1 MSNKNC
7 TYTFTN
13 GQGQKQTIMGL
24 SSMKAFLVDGGL
36 DLFYPSG
43 KFPWLSTE
51 SAISII
57 QPGPVERRPQRIG
70 SSRYSRVSVIPGIN
84 TQADANAQDKVV
96 AYLNGD
102 ISRTTLMDYLSA
114 SGLPEEKIIAFTQ
127 RMQDDGPSMGEIKA
141 MLAQRDD
148 LDAMFDDVLAEE
160 MAKDEAAKPAPQSK
174 PKASKP
180 RSTTSKPRSTAA
192 RPTRTAGQA
201 AASAA
206 KNTASALANAI
217 DGLGA
222 LFGGGGKFN
231 SGLSFDEETY
241 AKAKPLFQAAIANLG
256 EAGQDLREAMR
267 AVVRMVLDKFGAQAA
282 QNMKP
287 YVVRFVSDVQNG
299 NITGESNDES
309 QVRRDGDEA
318 LEDVAPEQGGGA
330 QGGGRVRGGDS
341 GGSDSGDQSGRGAD
355 ADGVSTTRG
364 GRGRSKGVRA
374 SGAGAGGRGRRGSDR
389 AGEAG
394 PRVQRDDA
402 GAAGDSGQGG
412 SAGLIEPPAIP
423 ATNYRISADTR
434 LGVGSEIEK
443 FNDNIAAIKTLKRI
457 ESERR
462 RATPDEQRILARY
475 VGWGGL
481 ASAFPNPAT
490 GQFKEK
496 WQERGELL
504 RSLLT
509 KQEYDKASNST
520 IAAHFTSETVVR
532 SMWDIAKRLGFKGGL
547 ALEDSMGVGNFVGLM
562 PEGLDARFIGVE
574 LDSLTARIA
583 QALYPQA
590 TVLNSGFEQVP
601 IADNAFALNIGNPPF
616 SKVSLNFQFKP
627 ELAGVSMH
635 NQFFRAGMDALRPGG
650 LQIKVVSRYLMD
662 AEDKSTRLA
671 LAAKA
676 RLVGL
681 IRLPDTAFQ
690 ENARTEVVTDIVIL
704 QKLSPAEQAEMDLAI
719 EAYKSRGDKNGN
731 KTPEQQMLASRV
743 PAWVETA
750 LVPDPLGGE
759 PMRVNSYLA
768 RNPRNIMGTL
778 ERSGSMQFKNDVT
791 VRLDNP
797 QRLGDMLAEAVA
809 RLPMN
814 IHSLEAEVMAAT
826 EERFKSMSDALRIAL
841 ANEEIGHLKVD
852 EDGKLQRVIERET
865 PEGGYEMQRQEL
877 TPQSPWSSQLY
888 LDAQGR
894 WYRLVPK
901 LDADGNKIKEPGKDG
916 KASNRNVY
924 EREVFSE
931 QDVPDGLRLGATAY
945 ARLRGMVGL
954 RDLLKAQLVM
964 ETEDA
969 DPQSMEANRAKLSQ
983 AYEQFVAEF
992 GPVNRSVNLN
1002 LAMTMPDGGL
1012 VAALE
1017 VSYQP
1022 ERTENQAKK
1031 SGLPAQEEVA
1041 IPAPVMSKR
1050 VVPKYEPATTAN
1062 SGADALAIV
1071 LSETGRVD
1079 VERIAALRGVSVE
1092 DAVAELQSGDA
1103 PLVFKDPESGQYE
1116 TADNY
1121 LSGMV
1126 KRKLKAAEAAGMALN
1141 VRALQAVQPEPWTAE
1156 NVTVSLGANW
1166 VPVDVYADFINHL
1179 TGGQARV
1186 NYSSATN
1193 AFGVTNRGEDR
1204 AKHEDWSSDGA
1215 PVEYLIQQA
1224 LNSRSATV
1232 TYKDGDGNTKINTA
1246 LTDLAN
1252 LKIKEI
1258 KSEFSDW
1265 VFADAARRER
1275 LVAINNELFNTRV
1288 TRQHN
1293 GQHLKL
1299 PGKVPDAILKMRRH
1313 QLNAIWR
1320 GIYERFMLIDHAV
1333 GAGKTFT
1340 GIARAMER
1348 RRMGLSKKPM
1358 IVVPNHLVEQ
1368 WAADVYRLYP
1378 GAKVLAAGKKDFE
1391 VENRRRL
1398 LGKIATGDWDIVI
1411 MPHSS
1416 FGGIGI
1422 SPETERRYLEEELQ
1436 LAIQAVQDAEDQA
1449 KEDGLDSGWRK
1460 PYTVKMAEAL
1470 VTKIKTR
1477 MERINAGVRDRLL
1490 TFEQLGVDD
1499 LTVDEAHE
1507 FKNLYYS
1514 SNLSKVRGMGDR
1526 GGSRKANDLY
1536 NKVRVL
1542 RDSPT
1547 GSVTFMTGTPI
1558 SNSAVEMYTMMRYL
1572 AADSLKEMGLENFD
1586 AWRTQ
1591 FVEHTTAFEPTET
1604 GRLKEV
1610 SRLGRTWSN
1619 MRGLMELYYQFT
1631 DAVSLQDIQRW
1642 YSEDNGGKP
1651 FPVPKLK
1658 GGDRQLVKIKPTPT
1672 QNQFLSDIIDGFD
1685 GLPGIEDPNERNAE
1699 RLRLMDRARKVS
1711 LDVRAIDPTNPS
1723 KEEGGKLDVA
1733 SQNIKRIYDKFN
1745 TVRGTQLV
1753 FLDRSVPKSK
1763 GDDKLIK
1770 EYDALVAKREEALAN
1785 DDEDAFAKVAEALE
1799 KFDSDEMESLRA
1811 AQAGGWNAYQQLKD
1825 NLVAMGIP
1833 ANEIRFIQEANT
1845 DDQKLALF
1853 DAVNGGKVR
1862 VLIGSTPR
1870 MGAGTNVQKRA
1881 VALHHIDVTWKP
1893 SDIEQREGRVIRQ
1906 GNLFATPPSGKEP
1919 NPFYR
1924 PDFEVEILAYATER
1938 TVDAKMWDLNATK
1951 LKTINGIRKYD
1962 GSFTMDFEDS
1972 DSVSMAE
1979 MAALASGNPLLLER
1993 VKLES
1998 EIGTLELQER
2008 AHRRK
2013 MYGAED
2019 ALGRAEDAIRNHPE
2033 RINRERAKVEAAA
2046 KRVQGLQERVNA
2058 RSVNVEGATYSDR
2071 YAAAKAVKESIERQ
2085 QNGDENARFAVS
2097 INGKRYSGKDSTLEA
2112 VDAALG
2118 DVQPFEMTV
2127 GDKLLIQR
2135 TAAGREV
2142 AAALGQ
2148 ATAGMTGELTTE
2160 LKLGDVLGLSL
2171 VAGVRRYLTQD
2182 GNPMLDVDISA
2193 LDAIGN
2199 TIASEQLPS
2208 QVSGII
2214 FNTTTVKNSLDRLF
2228 DSMVAD
2234 SSDRRLNN
2242 LVRELQDAK
2251 DNLATYRE
2259 KASEPFPGAQEIQAK
2274 RARLAEV
2281 VQLLDGS
2288 NAPVQEPAAPAPIVQ
2303 RWNPGEPRFMQP
2315 AFSRGS
2321 ARTSAGVNWQPAADQ
2336 SAAKIVAAGMRADQ
2350 RNKPGNYDYTIVEP
2364 AKTRLGLGNL
2374 AGDRAQGL
2382 TDALYRRVRDF
2393 EAAFGRRVV
2402 FVRADNGSPDGFSG
2416 FIMPKSDPDTIYV
2429 NINADINLMSILG
2442 HEFYEGLVVKNPQLH
2457 SWFLNQAARQLKDGA
2472 LKSYSERLARA
2483 GDKQRH
2489 GLGRFKEMLA
2499 DFAGDALADP
2509 EFRRSL
2515 EKADPSK
2522 FRALIRSFREFLI
2535 RLLSKMRGRIVGTGI
2550 MGERTLQ
2557 ANQHFKD
2564 VQALRD
2570 ALRDVIRKADSGGNL
2585 QQFLA
2590 DGGALFSRSQ
2600 DQTQTEAFKRW
2611 FKQSAVVD
2619 ANGDPLVVYHGGVVQ
2634 DADGISIFRPG
2645 SHFGTLDQAYD
2656 AQGESYRNQRRLRPD
2671 LALYESTYPVYL
2683 SIQNPYRSR
2692 DVEDGW
2698 DDVIERAKA
2707 LGHDGIVYLNKY
2719 EGDGESDS
2727 WIAFYPEQVKSV
2739 TGNNGGF
2746 DPTNPDI
2753 RFSRAM
2759 PAPNAQPSAWTEPGM
2774 TRFDNVVY
2782 KLQDKL
2788 IDTKRV
2794 QAAITKTAGEIEDDI
2809 NAYQREELYHGRAA
2823 KRAQDFLTQELN
2835 PMVEQLAKNKIE
2847 LADFEEY
2854 LHARHAPEANR
2865 VLAERNPNQA
2875 MIDAG
2880 LEAATQEIEE
2890 VELELASTTDP
2901 AEIKLLSR
2909 RMREAQADL
2918 SKWSSVQPFRGTE
2931 EDRLR
2936 LSGMSDDQARAIMDA
2951 LTPEQ
2956 RAKLDA
2962 AAAQFDAI
2970 VAQNRQLMVDY
2981 DLEDQETIDSWSQLF
2996 QHYVPLM
3003 REDEG
3008 DGVQQGMGTGQGFS
3022 IKGREVKS
3030 RTGSTRKVVDIVANV
3045 AMQRER
3051 IITRGEKNRVSQ
3063 ALMGLAALNPNPDF
3077 WKLGAPDK
3085 KRQYDPATNT
3095 VKVVTDPQYKNREN
3109 VVVAKVRNSKGRVT
3123 EVALTFN
3130 ERDARAV
3137 RMAAAIKNLEDSQL
3151 GTVMSWTAKITRYMA
3166 SINTQYNPIFGVVNL
3181 VRDLQGAVVNL
3192 AGTPLA
3198 NSKAKVVKNAVLALA
3213 DIYLGARQER
3223 KGTERQ
3229 TQWGRLWQEF
3239 QEVGGM
3245 TGFRD
3250 QFRNSGDRARA
3261 IERTMN
3267 PEKWM
3272 ESAFG
3277 KVVTAGGLLKTPM
3290 TWVQDGGGWVLDL
3303 LSDYNL
3309 AMENGVRLAAYKE
3322 GLDKGLTQE
3331 QAASLAKNIT
3341 VNFNRRGSIGLHVGS
3356 AYAFFNAAM
3365 QGTARMGQ
3373 AMTTMEDG
3381 KLSTLRLSALGK
3393 QVVAGGLAMGVA
3405 QAVALSM
3412 AGFGEDEPPQFVRE
3426 KNLVIP
3432 TGWTGIGS
3440 EKGYLTVPMPLGLHV
3455 IPGLG
3460 RHLTEFAMSG
3470 GKNPAER
3477 VTLIMGM
3484 LLDAF
3489 NPIGNAGWSLQT
3501 IVPTVLDPLAALAEN
3516 KDYTGRNIA
3525 IESRNPNAPGHTL
3538 ARDTAS
3544 TFSKLLSEAINTLT
3558 GGNEYVS
3565 GVMSPTPDQIDYLIG
3580 QVTGGVGREALKVE
3594 QTVRGAVT
3602 GEEVPLYKIP
3612 LVGRFA
3618 GDSDGSGGQ
3627 ATIYRA
3633 NVNRLDRAQ
3642 MEIDGLRKDGR
3653 FQESEALRQRS
3664 NPYLLAQARAA
3675 ESQVQR
3681 LRRMKRDMVE
3691 KGASRE
3697 SVREVERKI
3706 SEAMGRL
3713 NRAVEAQQR

>member
-1 MSNKNC
+1 M
-7 TYTFTN
+7 
-13 GQGQKQTIMGL
+13 
-24 SSMKAFLVDGGL
+24 
-36 DLFYPSG
+36 
-43 KFPWLSTE
+43 
-51 SAISII
+51 
-57 QPGPVERRPQRIG
+57 
-70 SSRYSRVSVIPGIN
+70 
-84 TQADANAQDKVV
+84 
-96 AYLNGD
+96 
-102 ISRTTLMDYLSA
+102 
-114 SGLPEEKIIAFTQ
+114 
-127 RMQDDGPSMGEIKA
+127 
-141 MLAQRDD
+141 
-148 LDAMFDDVLAEE
+148 
-160 MAKDEAAKPAPQSK
+160 
-174 PKASKP
+174 
-180 RSTTSKPRSTAA
+180 
-192 RPTRTAGQA
+192 
-201 AASAA
+201 
-206 KNTASALANAI
+206 
-217 DGLGA
+217 
-222 LFGGGGKFN
+222 
-231 SGLSFDEETY
+231 
-241 AKAKPLFQAAIANLG
+241 
-256 EAGQDLREAMR
+256 
-267 AVVRMVLDKFGAQAA
+267 
-282 QNMKP
+282 
-287 YVVRFVSDVQNG
+287 
-299 NITGESNDES
+299 
-309 QVRRDGDEA
+309 
-318 LEDVAPEQGGGA
+318 
-330 QGGGRVRGGDS
+330 
-341 GGSDSGDQSGRGAD
+341 
-355 ADGVSTTRG
+355 
-364 GRGRSKGVRA
+364 
-374 SGAGAGGRGRRGSDR
+374 
-389 AGEAG
+389 
-394 PRVQRDDA
+394 
-402 GAAGDSGQGG
+402 
-412 SAGLIEPPAIP
+412 
-423 ATNYRISADTR
+423 
-434 LGVGSEIEK
+434 
-443 FNDNIAAIKTLKRI
+443 
-457 ESERR
+457 
-462 RATPDEQRILARY
+462 
-475 VGWGGL
+475 GWGGL

-490 GQFKEK
+490 GQFKDK

-547 ALEDSMGVGNFVGLM
+547 ALEDSVGVGNFVGLM

-704 QKLSPAEQAEMDLAI
+704 QKLSLAEQVEMDLAI

-731 KTPEQQMLASRV
+731 KTAEQQMLASRV
-743 PAWVETA
+743 PAWVETT

-894 WYRLVPK
+894 WYRLAPK
-901 LDADGNKIKEPGKDG
+901 LDADGKTVKEPGKDG
-916 KASNRNVY
+916 KPSSRNVY

-931 QDVPDGLRLGATAY
+931 QDVPDGLRLGAMAY

-969 DPQSMEANRAKLSQ
+969 DPQDMEANRAKLAQ

-992 GPVNRSVNLN
+992 GPVNRSVSLN

-1041 IPAPVMSKR
+1041 TPAPVMRER
-1050 VVPKYEPATTAN
+1050 VVPKYEPAATAN

-1156 NVTVSLGANW
+1156 NVTVSMGANW

-1186 NYSSATN
+1186 SYSTATN

-1391 VENRRRL
+1391 VKNRRRL

-1422 SPETERRYLEEELQ
+1422 APETERRYLEEELQ
-1436 LAIQAVQDAEDQA
+1436 LAMQAVQDAERQA
-1449 KEDGLDSGWRK
+1449 VEDGTSGWRK

-1470 VTKIKTR
+1470 VTKIQAR
-1477 MERINAGVRDRLL
+1477 MDRISSGVRDRLL

-1685 GLPGIEDPNERNAE
+1685 GLPSIEDPNERNAK

-1763 GDDKLIK
+1763 GDDKLLK
-1770 EYDALVAKREEALAN
+1770 EYDALVAKREEALAR

-1799 KFDSDEMESLRA
+1799 RFDSDEIESLRA

-1833 ANEIRFIQEANT
+1833 ANEIRFIQEADT
-1845 DDQKLALF
+1845 DDKKLALF

-1906 GNLFATPPSGKEP
+1906 GNVFATPPSGKEP

-2046 KRVQGLQERVNA
+2046 ERVQGLYKRVKA
-2058 RSVNVEGATYSDR
+2058 RRVTVDGKEYQDLFAPTR
-2071 YAAAKAVKESIERQ
+2071 AVIDSIDRQ
-2085 QNGDENARFAVS
+2085 QNGDKNAKFAVS
-2097 INGKRYSGKDSTLEA
+2097 INGKRYTGKDSAIEA
-2112 VDAALG
+2112 VDAVMG
-2118 DVQPFEMTV
+2118 DLRQFEMTV

-2142 AAALGQ
+2142 AATIGQ

-2171 VAGVRRYLTQD
+2171 VAGIRRYLTQD
-2182 GNPMLDVDISA
+2182 GQPMLDVDISA

-2208 QVSGII
+2208 QMSGII
-2214 FNTTTVKNSLDRLF
+2214 FNTTAVKNSLDRLF
-2228 DSMVAD
+2228 DSLMAD

-2259 KASEPFPGAQEIQAK
+2259 KASEPFPGAQEIQDK
-2274 RARLAEV
+2274 RARLNEV

-2288 NAPVQEPAAPAPIVQ
+2288 NAPVQEPAALAPVVQ

-2315 AFSRGS
+2315 AFSRAKPKAS
-2321 ARTSAGVNWQPAADQ
+2321 SL
-2336 SAAKIVAAGMRADQ
+2336 SAAETDSIVGAITSRWDNAPDVVVVADMQDAAVPLRVREYDAEQRSLGAQGEPEGFWFGGKVYLVAKSMGTPSDVMRVLFHEA
-2350 RNKPGNYDYTIVEP
+2350 
-2364 AKTRLGLGNL
+2364 LGHYGLRGVF
-2374 AGDRAQGL
+2374 GDRLDAILQQIASLRRSEVEAKAKQYGLDMSIEAQRLQAAEEVLAVMAQTNPKLGFVKRAIGAIRSWLRRTMPVLFGQMEL
-2382 TDALYRRVRDF
+2382 TDAEIIRDYILPARAF
-2393 EAAFGRRVV
+2393 VERGAIGEAAGGAAFSRGMNQIIQAEMDPNTLV
-2402 FVRADNGSPDGFSG
+2402 FREEDQNRIADVEQRFPEGEGYTPIVAISEPDGSNLILDG
-2416 FIMPKSDPDTIYV
+2416 HNRAQVAKSRGDNLQVIMLTRQEYE
-2429 NINADINLMSILG
+2429 NLAALG
-2442 HEFYEGLVVKNPQLH
+2442 YDDMEIAY
-2457 SWFLNQAARQLKDGA
+2457 AA
-2472 LKSYSERLARA
+2472 LARA
-2483 GDKQRH
+2483 GQWDAASDLANQFPGS
-2489 GLGRFKEMLA
+2489 GLSER
-2499 DFAGDALADP
+2499 GDAAY
-2509 EFRRSL
+2509 
-2515 EKADPSK
+2515 
-2522 FRALIRSFREFLI
+2522 
-2535 RLLSKMRGRIVGTGI
+2535 
-2550 MGERTLQ
+2550 
-2557 ANQHFKD
+2557 
-2564 VQALRD
+2564 
-2570 ALRDVIRKADSGGNL
+2570 
-2585 QQFLA
+2585 
-2590 DGGALFSRSQ
+2590 Q
-2600 DQTQTEAFKRW
+2600 D
-2611 FKQSAVVD
+2611 
-2619 ANGDPLVVYHGGVVQ
+2619 
-2634 DADGISIFRPG
+2634 I
-2645 SHFGTLDQAYD
+2645 
-2656 AQGESYRNQRRLRPD
+2656 
-2671 LALYESTYPVYL
+2671 
-2683 SIQNPYRSR
+2683 
-2692 DVEDGW
+2692 
-2698 DDVIERAKA
+2698 
-2707 LGHDGIVYLNKY
+2707 
-2719 EGDGESDS
+2719 
-2727 WIAFYPEQVKSV
+2727 
-2739 TGNNGGF
+2739 
-2746 DPTNPDI
+2746 PDI

-2759 PAPNAQPSAWTEPGM
+2759 PAPSPQTSAWEAPADTY
-2774 TRFDNVVY
+2774 FDRRVVY
-2782 KLQDKL
+2782 ALQDKHV
-2788 IDTKRV
+2788 DTKRV
-2794 QAAITKTAGEIEDDI
+2794 QAAITKTAGEIEDEL

-2835 PMVEQLAKNKIE
+2835 PMVERLAKDGIE

-2880 LEAATQEIEE
+2880 LEAATQEVEE
-2890 VELELASTTDP
+2890 VELELAATTDP

-2909 RMREAQADL
+2909 RMREAQAEL
-2918 SKWSSVQPFRGTE
+2918 SKWSSVQAYRGPE

-2956 RAKLDA
+2956 RAKLDD

-2970 VAQNRQLMVDY
+2970 VGQNRQLMVDY
-2981 DLEDQETIDSWSQLF
+2981 DLEDQETIDSWGQLF

-3008 DGVQQGMGTGQGFS
+3008 NGVQQGMGTGQGFS

-3051 IITRGEKNRVSQ
+3051 IIARGEKNRVSQ

-3109 VVVAKVRNSKGRVT
+3109 VVVTKVRNSKGRVT
-3123 EVALTFN
+3123 EVALTF
-3130 ERDARAV
+3130 EARDPRAV

-3151 GTVMSWTAKITRYMA
+3151 GTLMSMTAKVTRYLA
-3166 SINTQYNPIFGVVNL
+3166 SVNTQYNPIFGVVNL
-3181 VRDLQGAVVNL
+3181 VRDLQGAAVNL

-3198 NSKAKVVKNAVLALA
+3198 NSKAKVIKNAVLALA

-3277 KVVTAGGLLKTPM
+3277 KVITAGGLLKAPM

-3309 AMENGVRLAAYKE
+3309 AMENGVRLATYKE
-3322 GLDKGLTQE
+3322 GMDKGLTQE
-3331 QAASLAKNIT
+3331 QAASLAKNLT
-3341 VNFNRRGSIGLHVGS
+3341 VNFNRRGSVGLHVGS

-3373 AMTTMEDG
+3373 ALTTMEDG
-3381 KLSTLRLSALGK
+3381 KLSTLRLSSLGK

-3405 QAVALSM
+3405 QAVALAM
-3412 AGFGEDEPPQFVRE
+3412 AGFGDDEPTQFVRE
-3426 KNLVIP
+3426 KNMVIP

-3440 EKGYLTVPMPLGLHV
+3440 DKGYLTIPMPLGLHV

-3460 RHLTEFAMSG
+3460 RHMAEFAMSG
-3470 GKNPAER
+3470 GKDPAER
-3477 VTLIMGM
+3477 TILIMGM

-3489 NPIGNAGWSLQT
+3489 NPIGNAGMSLQT
-3501 IVPTVLDPLAALAEN
+3501 LAPTVLDPLAALGEN
-3516 KDYTGRNIA
+3516 KDFTGRPIA
-3525 IESRNPNAPGHTL
+3525 IENRDKNIPGHKL

-3544 TFSKLLSEAINTLT
+3544 TISKLLSEAINTLT

-3565 GVMSPTPDQIDYLIG
+3565 GKFSPTPDQIDYLIG
-3580 QVTGGVGREALKVE
+3580 QVTGGVGRELMKVE
-3594 QTVRGAVT
+3594 QTVSSTIT
-3602 GEEVPLYKIP
+3602 GEDLPLYKVP

-3618 GDSDGSGGQ
+3618 GDSNGSGGQ
-3627 ATIYRA
+3627 STIYRA
-3633 NVNRLDRAQ
+3633 NVNRLDRAE

-3653 FQESEALRQRS
+3653 IQESNALRQRS
-3664 NPYLLAQARAA
+3664 DPYLLAQARAA

-3681 LRRMKRDMVE
+3681 LRRMKRDMVD

-3713 NRAVEAQQR
+3713 NKAVESRAK

>member
-51 SAISII
+51 SAIDII
-57 QPGPVERRPQRIG
+57 RPSTLQAITPDQAGNMRAGDIVVDGQGNEYMALHARHKWLEVAPIVDGRPQVSADTTIKFHLEPETKHLYRERRGDPIYATGRNRYNQETATESRPAAEPSPSSDQFAGLIAIAADSIESLRRSDVDRVITEAPSELRQQLANYIKSKRPDLAG
-70 SSRYSRVSVIPGIN
+70 EVDEVTAEAVAQKPSSQKYTGPADASSRAGQMELANRAGTIAALKAMNAQLRAIAPDEAW
-84 TQADANAQDKVV
+84 ADANIEDASNLDKLRDQISAALVRAQETSQTDPNEALQKR
-96 AYLNGD
+96 LEN
-102 ISRTTLMDYLSA
+102 A
-114 SGLPEEKIIAFTQ
+114 SGADLRAVFDLLNLAGSRMSHSERVNALLAEDAQAVSDALDRVLAIATEPSQQQATQ
-127 RMQDDGPSMGEIKA
+127 RPTKEETRASMAAGLRAGTVSVEDFMKATGLTDEDIGTFQTDGLRQQAERSAKERSPYHQVVQEV
-141 MLAQRDD
+141 RDALSKMMTSA
-148 LDAMFDDVLAEE
+148 LDAASSTPQQRKSKEERIAKINRDRDTLEMIARKYEHPFDNNYVSRLSPVL
-160 MAKDEAAKPAPQSK
+160 KSRFKKKFDEIQTGFRARDAFNQDSYDAWTELLIDAANKKAGVKAAAPA
-174 PKASKP
+174 KASPAK
-180 RSTTSKPRSTAA
+180 TTPASGTP
-192 RPTRTAGQA
+192 AGYG
-201 AASAA
+201 A
-206 KNTASALANAI
+206 KNTLVTA
-217 DGLGA
+217 
-222 LFGGGGKFN
+222 
-231 SGLSFDEETY
+231 
-241 AKAKPLFQAAIANLG
+241 
-256 EAGQDLREAMR
+256 
-267 AVVRMVLDKFGAQAA
+267 
-282 QNMKP
+282 
-287 YVVRFVSDVQNG
+287 
-299 NITGESNDES
+299 
-309 QVRRDGDEA
+309 
-318 LEDVAPEQGGGA
+318 
-330 QGGGRVRGGDS
+330 
-341 GGSDSGDQSGRGAD
+341 
-355 ADGVSTTRG
+355 
-364 GRGRSKGVRA
+364 
-374 SGAGAGGRGRRGSDR
+374 DR
-389 AGEAG
+389 AAELRARLKQKLNQLNAG
-394 PRVQRDDA
+394 IDP
-402 GAAGDSGQGG
+402 
-412 SAGLIEPPAIP
+412 
-423 ATNYRISADTR
+423 
-434 LGVGSEIEK
+434 
-443 FNDNIAAIKTLKRI
+443 
-457 ESERR
+457 
-462 RATPDEQRILARY
+462 
-475 VGWGGL
+475 
-481 ASAFPNPAT
+481 
-490 GQFKEK
+490 
-496 WQERGELL
+496 ELL
-504 RSLLT
+504 
-509 KQEYDKASNST
+509 A
-520 IAAHFTSETVVR
+520 
-532 SMWDIAKRLGFKGGL
+532 
-547 ALEDSMGVGNFVGLM
+547 
-562 PEGLDARFIGVE
+562 IGVE
-574 LDSLTARIA
+574 LAAFHIEAGVRRFADFARTMA
-583 QALYPQA
+583 SDLDQPM
-590 TVLNSGFEQVP
+590 
-601 IADNAFALNIGNPPF
+601 
-616 SKVSLNFQFKP
+616 SKIRPYLRSWYNGARDMM
-627 ELAGVSMH
+627 EDAGVSIE
-635 NQFFRAGMDALRPGG
+635 GMDNPDVVRETLRQIDNQTNEDAPTAQESQDVPSADERVERDSQEPAAEPALGNLVQADAGDLAGDAGGAGGQTAGSRRRGQPRSDGVPAGGAAADGNRGDFLVPGG
-650 LQIKVVSRYLMD
+650 DAAVDAARVATGADFGERGSDIGVDGVSVD
-662 AEDKSTRLA
+662 P
-671 LAAKA
+671 
-676 RLVGL
+676 
-681 IRLPDTAFQ
+681 I
-690 ENARTEVVTDIVIL
+690 
-704 QKLSPAEQAEMDLAI
+704 PAEQ
-719 EAYKSRGDKNGN
+719 
-731 KTPEQQMLASRV
+731 V
-743 PAWVETA
+743 
-750 LVPDPLGGE
+750 
-759 PMRVNSYLA
+759 
-768 RNPRNIMGTL
+768 
-778 ERSGSMQFKNDVT
+778 
-791 VRLDNP
+791 
-797 QRLGDMLAEAVA
+797 VA
-809 RLPMN
+809 
-814 IHSLEAEVMAAT
+814 
-826 EERFKSMSDALRIAL
+826 
-841 ANEEIGHLKVD
+841 
-852 EDGKLQRVIERET
+852 
-865 PEGGYEMQRQEL
+865 
-877 TPQSPWSSQLY
+877 
-888 LDAQGR
+888 
-894 WYRLVPK
+894 
-901 LDADGNKIKEPGKDG
+901 
-916 KASNRNVY
+916 
-924 EREVFSE
+924 
-931 QDVPDGLRLGATAY
+931 
-945 ARLRGMVGL
+945 
-954 RDLLKAQLVM
+954 
-964 ETEDA
+964 
-969 DPQSMEANRAKLSQ
+969 
-983 AYEQFVAEF
+983 
-992 GPVNRSVNLN
+992 
-1002 LAMTMPDGGL
+1002 
-1012 VAALE
+1012 
-1017 VSYQP
+1017 
-1022 ERTENQAKK
+1022 
-1031 SGLPAQEEVA
+1031 
-1041 IPAPVMSKR
+1041 
-1050 VVPKYEPATTAN
+1050 
-1062 SGADALAIV
+1062 
-1071 LSETGRVD
+1071 
-1079 VERIAALRGVSVE
+1079 
-1092 DAVAELQSGDA
+1092 
-1103 PLVFKDPESGQYE
+1103 
-1116 TADNY
+1116 
-1121 LSGMV
+1121 
-1126 KRKLKAAEAAGMALN
+1126 AAEAGNDRVVKLERQ
-1141 VRALQAVQPEPWTAE
+1141 RAAE
-1156 NVTVSLGANW
+1156 KVTV
-1166 VPVDVYADFINHL
+1166 VPGDLDNIRATLPYLLEGQQEDVKKA
-1179 TGGQARV
+1179 
-1186 NYSSATN
+1186 
-1193 AFGVTNRGEDR
+1193 EDR
-1204 AKHEDWSSDGA
+1204 FAQPDG
-1215 PVEYLIQQA
+1215 Y
-1224 LNSRSATV
+1224 
-1232 TYKDGDGNTKINTA
+1232 GM
-1246 LTDLAN
+1246 
-1252 LKIKEI
+1252 
-1258 KSEFSDW
+1258 
-1265 VFADAARRER
+1265 
-1275 LVAINNELFNTRV
+1275 LFT
-1288 TRQHN
+1288 N
-1293 GQHLKL
+1293 GT
-1299 PGKVPDAILKMRRH
+1299 GT
-1313 QLNAIWR
+1313 
-1320 GIYERFMLIDHAV
+1320 
-1333 GAGKTFT
+1333 GKTFT
-1340 GIARAMER
+1340 GLGAVKRFQR
-1348 RRMGLSKKPM
+1348 QSKTSIL
-1358 IVVPNHLVEQ
+1358 IVVPDDKI
-1368 WAADVYRLYP
+1368 AADWIESGEPLGLSITQLKDAQDAGQGIVITSYANLGKNDALARRQWDMVVADEAHTLMQSADGKVTTYLANLRAITHHP
-1378 GAKVLAAGKKDFE
+1378 DGATQRFTMLNRADIDAMKVLNEQIDVDNKVMSDPDTMDVRVADLRAQNERLEAERGALRKKLDAAKKAVQEE
-1391 VENRRRL
+1391 VNGIQGAQRARL
-1398 LGKIATGDWDIVI
+1398 LALSATPFAYEFTVDWANGYLFDYDEGQTSDRNEFRGYNQGSNRDRFFMTHFGYSMRTNRLTKPDPSKVDTGL
-1411 MPHSS
+1411 MQRS
-1416 FGGIGI
+1416 FNGWLRKKGSLSARMLDVAADYDRRFVLVDSGIGNQI
-1422 SPETERRYLEEELQ
+1422 DDALNWLSEKSRSNKGYNGYAVLRQAIDEKFDHLSRRYLLEAIKATEVVPIVRQHMAMGRKVVVFHDYKKGGGFNPFKIERVNEPIGKEVSQESFESARRFNAALDEFNSKFKSLVNAPLGKMDSPIEVFSREFPDVLLINGDEKKKDLLERYKRFQ
-1436 LAIQAVQDAEDQA
+1436 DDASGPQVMLVQSAKNKGWSGHDTTGKHQRVLINLGQPTAPTLAIQQEGRIYRTGQVSDAIMRYLNTGTNWEKWTFATTIAGRAGTAENLGMGEQA
-1449 KEDGLDSGWRK
+1449 RALKDSFVVAFEESDAYPPGHEGEGKGGKERDKLSNSVI
-1460 PYTVKMAEAL
+1460 TVYDRAKTYYWATQKKTSKTKAQEGKDYFATPEPLGFKMAEW
-1470 VTKIKTR
+1470 
-1477 MERINAGVRDRLL
+1477 
-1490 TFEQLGVDD
+1490 LG
-1499 LTVDEAHE
+1499 L
-1507 FKNLYYS
+1507 
-1514 SNLSKVRGMGDR
+1514 R
-1526 GGSRKANDLY
+1526 GG
-1536 NKVRVL
+1536 
-1542 RDSPT
+1542 
-1547 GSVTFMTGTPI
+1547 
-1558 SNSAVEMYTMMRYL
+1558 E
-1572 AADSLKEMGLENFD
+1572 DSLEPSAGHGAIARWLPEN
-1586 AWRTQ
+1586 T
-1591 FVEHTTAFEPTET
+1591 
-1604 GRLKEV
+1604 
-1610 SRLGRTWSN
+1610 S
-1619 MRGLMELYYQFT
+1619 
-1631 DAVSLQDIQRW
+1631 
-1642 YSEDNGGKP
+1642 
-1651 FPVPKLK
+1651 
-1658 GGDRQLVKIKPTPT
+1658 
-1672 QNQFLSDIIDGFD
+1672 
-1685 GLPGIEDPNERNAE
+1685 
-1699 RLRLMDRARKVS
+1699 
-1711 LDVRAIDPTNPS
+1711 
-1723 KEEGGKLDVA
+1723 
-1733 SQNIKRIYDKFN
+1733 
-1745 TVRGTQLV
+1745 
-1753 FLDRSVPKSK
+1753 
-1763 GDDKLIK
+1763 
-1770 EYDALVAKREEALAN
+1770 
-1785 DDEDAFAKVAEALE
+1785 
-1799 KFDSDEMESLRA
+1799 
-1811 AQAGGWNAYQQLKD
+1811 
-1825 NLVAMGIP
+1825 
-1833 ANEIRFIQEANT
+1833 
-1845 DDQKLALF
+1845 
-1853 DAVNGGKVR
+1853 
-1862 VLIGSTPR
+1862 
-1870 MGAGTNVQKRA
+1870 
-1881 VALHHIDVTWKP
+1881 
-1893 SDIEQREGRVIRQ
+1893 
-1906 GNLFATPPSGKEP
+1906 
-1919 NPFYR
+1919 
-1924 PDFEVEILAYATER
+1924 R
-1938 TVDAKMWDLNATK
+1938 TV
-1951 LKTINGIRKYD
+1951 I
-1962 GSFTMDFEDS
+1962 EP
-1972 DSVSMAE
+1972 SM
-1979 MAALASGNPLLLER
+1979 
-1993 VKLES
+1993 
-1998 EIGTLELQER
+1998 
-2008 AHRRK
+2008 
-2013 MYGAED
+2013 
-2019 ALGRAEDAIRNHPE
+2019 
-2033 RINRERAKVEAAA
+2033 
-2046 KRVQGLQERVNA
+2046 
-2058 RSVNVEGATYSDR
+2058 
-2071 YAAAKAVKESIERQ
+2071 
-2085 QNGDENARFAVS
+2085 
-2097 INGKRYSGKDSTLEA
+2097 
-2112 VDAALG
+2112 
-2118 DVQPFEMTV
+2118 
-2127 GDKLLIQR
+2127 
-2135 TAAGREV
+2135 
-2142 AAALGQ
+2142 
-2148 ATAGMTGELTTE
+2148 
-2160 LKLGDVLGLSL
+2160 SL
-2171 VAGVRRYLTQD
+2171 
-2182 GNPMLDVDISA
+2182 
-2193 LDAIGN
+2193 
-2199 TIASEQLPS
+2199 
-2208 QVSGII
+2208 
-2214 FNTTTVKNSLDRLF
+2214 
-2228 DSMVAD
+2228 
-2234 SSDRRLNN
+2234 
-2242 LVRELQDAK
+2242 
-2251 DNLATYRE
+2251 
-2259 KASEPFPGAQEIQAK
+2259 
-2274 RARLAEV
+2274 RARLAMAMDPGKDRIIDGTFEDHAIVNKYDGVAMNPPFGVGGKTAIEHLDKAAKHLRDGGRIVALIPTGPAADKRFDQWMYGESVRPTKPMAQHPQHGDIYRGDTVSFYDANGDSGSFV
-2281 VQLLDGS
+2281 VEGGGRYEGTKTGYDYLMGKKGTGGL
-2288 NAPVQEPAAPAPIVQ
+2288 APVSTITSVKPTGARTESYRASEGLYTVAEIKLPQVTFERAGTAVATRIVVLEKHTDPERFNLNARHIDLSGITDINALFDRLEDISLPPRAMTAEQEAAAPKAAPNDAPAKKQ
-2303 RWNPGEPRFMQP
+2303 PKAANPDAVGTVDRNGEPIIEHVTKKGKTLRGIVRTDMPREEAEKIDPHTFRKDGGWFIRAVYLKPEGGKDSAEML

-2321 ARTSAGVNWQPAADQ
+2321 ARASAGVNWQPAADQ

-2611 FKQSAVVD
+2611 YSGVDGQANRGNDAGGADSGSADGSGAVERGAGDGRAVQRRGGLAGSANWSDSTGRITLDGTSGPTDGSGAPVVFFHGTRD
-2619 ANGDPLVVYHGGVVQ
+2619 DLVVFRTDHPNRK
-2634 DADGISIFRPG
+2634 DAGWLGRGIY
-2645 SHFGTLDQAYD
+2645 GTSDPDVARDYAERKRGPE
-2656 AQGESYRNQRRLRPD
+2656 AQNVMP
-2671 LALYESTYPVYL
+2671 LYFAVK
-2683 SIQNPYRSR
+2683 NPYPIDQKTRSNLR
-2692 DVEDGW
+2692 YAPQSYIDKFTQQMR
-2698 DDVIERAKA
+2698 ER
-2707 LGHDGIVYLNKY
+2707 GHDGAIYDH
-2719 EGDGESDS
+2719 GDGVVE
-2727 WIAFYPEQVKSV
+2727 IVAFEPTQVKSAI
-2739 TGNNGGF
+2739 GNNGAF
-2746 DPTNPDI
+2746 DPANPDI

-2759 PAPNAQPSAWTEPGM
+2759 PAPSAQPSAWTEPGM
-2774 TRFDNVVY
+2774 TRFDDFVY

-2794 QAAITKTAGEIEDDI
+2794 QAAITKTAGEIEDEL

-2835 PMVEQLAKNKIE
+2835 PMVEQLAKDKIE

-3198 NSKAKVVKNAVLALA
+3198 NSKARVVKNAVLALA

-3426 KNLVIP
+3426 KNLIIP

-3440 EKGYLTVPMPLGLHV
+3440 EKGYLTVPMPLSLHV

-3477 VTLIMGM
+3477 VILIMGM

>member
-127 RMQDDGPSMGEIKA
+127 RMQDDGFSQGEIKA

-160 MAKDEAAKPAPQSK
+160 MAKDESAKPAPQSK

-192 RPTRTAGQA
+192 KPTRTAGQA

-206 KNTASALANAI
+206 KNSAAALNNAL
-217 DGLGA
+217 DGLVA

-231 SGLSFDEETY
+231 SGLSFDEDTY
-241 AKAKPLFQAAIANLG
+241 TKAKPLFMEAIAHMR
-256 EAGQDLREAMR
+256 EAGQDIAEVMR
-267 AVVRMVLDKFGAQAA
+267 AVVRAVIKRSNAEVAA
-282 QNMKP
+282 KMKP
-287 YVVRFVSDVQNG
+287 YIVRFVSDVRSG
-299 NITGESNDES
+299 AITGENNDES

-318 LEDVAPEQGGGA
+318 LENLAPEQGGGA

-443 FNDNIAAIKTLKRI
+443 FNDNIEAIKTLKRI
-457 ESERR
+457 EAERR

-490 GQFKEK
+490 GQFKDK

-562 PEGLDARFIGVE
+562 PEGLNARFIGVE

-601 IADNAFALNIGNPPF
+601 VADNAFALNIGNPPF

-627 ELAGVSMH
+627 ELNGVSMH

-671 LAAKA
+671 LASKA

-719 EAYKSRGDKNGN
+719 DAYKSRGDKYGR
-731 KTPEQQMLASRV
+731 KTEEQQRLEAKV
-743 PAWVETA
+743 PAWVETT
-750 LVPDPLGGE
+750 LVPDPLGGD

-969 DPQSMEANRAKLSQ
+969 DPTAMEANRAKLAQ

-1022 ERTENQAKK
+1022 ERTESQAKK
-1031 SGLPAQEEVA
+1031 SGLPPQKEVA
-1041 IPAPVMSKR
+1041 TPAPVMRER

-1079 VERIAALRGVSVE
+1079 MERIAALRGVSVE
-1092 DAVAELQSGDA
+1092 DAVGELQAGDT

-1116 TADNY
+1116 TADVY

-1166 VPVDVYADFINHL
+1166 VPVDVYADFVNHL

-1186 NYSSATN
+1186 SYSTATN

-1204 AKHEDWSSDGA
+1204 AKHEEWSSDGA

-1232 TYKDGDGNTKINTA
+1232 TYKDGDGNTRINTA

-1299 PGKVPDAILKMRRH
+1299 PGKVPDAIIRMRRH

-1391 VENRRRL
+1391 VQNRRRL

-1610 SRLGRTWSN
+1610 ARLGRTWSN

-1658 GGDRQLVKIKPTPT
+1658 GGDRQLIKIKPTP
-1672 QNQFLSDIIDGFD
+1672 NQEKLLRDIIDGFD
-1685 GLPGIEDPNERNAE
+1685 GLPSIEDPNERNAE

-1723 KEEGGKLDVA
+1723 KEEGGKLEVA
-1733 SQNIKRIYDKFN
+1733 SQNIKRIYDQFN

-1763 GDDKLIK
+1763 GDDKLLK
-1770 EYDALVAKREEALAN
+1770 EYDALLAKREEALAN

-1833 ANEIRFIQEANT
+1833 ANEIRFIQEADT
-1845 DDQKLALF
+1845 DDKKLALF

-2019 ALGRAEDAIRNHPE
+2019 ELRRAEDAIRNHPE

-2058 RSVNVEGATYSDR
+2058 RSVNVDSATYSDR

-2085 QNGDENARFAVS
+2085 QNGDENAKFAVS

-2148 ATAGMTGELTTE
+2148 ATVDMTGELTTE

-2208 QVSGII
+2208 QASGII

-2228 DSMVAD
+2228 DSLMAD

-2251 DNLATYRE
+2251 DNLAAYRK
-2259 KASEPFPGAQEIQAK
+2259 KASEPFPGAQEIQDK
-2274 RARLAEV
+2274 IARLAEV

-2288 NAPVQEPAAPAPIVQ
+2288 NAPVQEPAEPAPIVQ

-2315 AFSRGS
+2315 AFSRAKPKATSLSTAEAKSIVS
-2321 ARTSAGVNWQPAADQ
+2321 AITSRWDNAPDVVVVADMQDAAVPLRVREYDAEQRSLGAQSEPEGFWFGGKVYLVAKSMGTPSDVMRVLFHEALGHYGLRGVF
-2336 SAAKIVAAGMRADQ
+2336 
-2350 RNKPGNYDYTIVEP
+2350 
-2364 AKTRLGLGNL
+2364 
-2374 AGDRAQGL
+2374 GDRLDAILQQIASLRRSEVEAKAKQYGLDMNIEAQRLQAAEEVLAVMAQTNQKLGFVKRAIGAIRSWLRRTIPDLFGQMEL
-2382 TDALYRRVRDF
+2382 TDAEIIRD
-2393 EAAFGRRVV
+2393 
-2402 FVRADNGSPDGFSG
+2402 
-2416 FIMPKSDPDTIYV
+2416 Y
-2429 NINADINLMSILG
+2429 IL
-2442 HEFYEGLVVKNPQLH
+2442 P
-2457 SWFLNQAARQLKDGA
+2457 
-2472 LKSYSERLARA
+2472 ARA
-2483 GDKQRH
+2483 FVERGAT
-2489 GLGRFKEMLA
+2489 G
-2499 DFAGDALADP
+2499 
-2509 EFRRSL
+2509 
-2515 EKADPSK
+2515 KA
-2522 FRALIRSFREFLI
+2522 A
-2535 RLLSKMRGRIVGTGI
+2535 
-2550 MGERTLQ
+2550 
-2557 ANQHFKD
+2557 
-2564 VQALRD
+2564 
-2570 ALRDVIRKADSGGNL
+2570 
-2585 QQFLA
+2585 
-2590 DGGALFSRSQ
+2590 GGAAFSRSQ

-2611 FKQSAVVD
+2611 YSG
-2619 ANGDPLVVYHGGVVQ
+2619 ANGKVTQGNDAGRVAGHLAGSALGQERSGPIDSAGNPVVFYHGTRDDISTFDIYHPNRKDFGWLGRGVY
-2634 DADGISIFRPG
+2634 GIS
-2645 SHFGTLDQAYD
+2645 D
-2656 AQGESYRNQRRLRPD
+2656 PD
-2671 LALYESTYPVYL
+2671 VGGRYAGMKRGAGAPNVMPLYFAVT
-2683 SIQNPYRSR
+2683 NPYKISLTTKNKLRYAPQEYI
-2692 DVEDGW
+2692 DEFTAKV
-2698 DDVIERAKA
+2698 KA
-2707 LGHDGIVYLNKY
+2707 LGHDGVMLTYEDGSIEIV
-2719 EGDGESDS
+2719 
-2727 WIAFYPEQVKSV
+2727 AFEPTQVKSAI
-2739 TGNNGGF
+2739 GNNGEF
-2746 DPTNPDI
+2746 DPSNPDI

-2759 PAPNAQPSAWTEPGM
+2759 PAPSPQPSAWAEPGM
-2774 TRFDNVVY
+2774 TSFDNFVY

-2794 QAAITKTAGEIEDDI
+2794 QAAITKTAGEIEDEL

-2823 KRAQDFLTQELN
+2823 KQAQNFLTQELN
-2835 PMVEQLAKNKIE
+2835 PMVEQLAKDKIE

-2918 SKWSSVQPFRGTE
+2918 SKWSSVQAYRGTE

-2981 DLEDQETIDSWSQLF
+2981 DLEDQETIDGWSQLF

-3130 ERDARAV
+3130 EHDARAV
-3137 RMAAAIKNLEDSQL
+3137 RMAAALKNLEDSQL

-3166 SINTQYNPIFGVVNL
+3166 SVNTQYNPIFGVVNL

-3393 QVVAGGLAMGVA
+3393 QVVAGGLAIGVA

-3426 KNLVIP
+3426 KNLIIP

-3664 NPYLLAQARAA
+3664 NSYLLAQARAA

-3706 SEAMGRL
+3706 GEAMGRL